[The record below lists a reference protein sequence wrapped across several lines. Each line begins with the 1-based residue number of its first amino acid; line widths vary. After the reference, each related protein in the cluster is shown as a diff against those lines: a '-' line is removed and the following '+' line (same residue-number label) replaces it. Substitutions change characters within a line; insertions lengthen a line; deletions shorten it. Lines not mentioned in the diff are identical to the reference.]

1 MDFLAAMRAIEKETP
16 MPKLNAGA
24 VAIAYE
30 TRGAGPPLLMINGF
44 RRSHVVW
51 LEGVLEPLAER
62 FQLILMDNRGTGD
75 SDKPKDGYS
84 IEAFADDC
92 AGVIAG
98 LGLPCAHVFGV
109 SMGGMIA
116 QRLATRHPD
125 SVHGLALGCTH
136 CGRGS
141 IAPEKRIGELL
152 RLVPGAGMDAREVAR
167 RQEEAYYM
175 PHFRE
180 SQRAVIDGLFDLVN
194 RNPTPPHAVRGHL
207 DAIDA
212 FDACADLARIEV
224 PTLVITGEGDAL
236 IPPGNSRLIASR
248 IPGAQLVLL
257 EDAAHFFWIEKP
269 RETADALTRFFAQA

>member
-1 MDFLAAMRAIEKETP
+1 

-24 VAIAYE
+24 VSIGYE
-30 TRGAGPPLLMINGF
+30 TRGAGPPLLLINGF

-51 LEGVLEPLAER
+51 LEGVLQPLAER

-75 SDKPKDGYS
+75 SDKPEDGYS

-98 LGLPCAHVFGV
+98 LGLARAHVFGV

-125 SVHGLALGCTH
+125 LVHRLALGCTN

-152 RLVPGAGMDAREVAR
+152 RLLPGAGMDAREVAR

-175 PHFRE
+175 PGFRA
-180 SQRAVIDGLFDLVN
+180 RRRDVIDGLFELVN

-207 DAIDA
+207 KAIEA
-212 FDACADLARIEV
+212 FDACADLARIQAR
-224 PTLVITGEGDAL
+224 TLVITGAGDPL
-236 IPPGNSRLIASR
+236 IPAENSRLIASR
-248 IPGAQLVLL
+248 IPGAQLVVL
-257 EDAAHFFWIEKP
+257 EDASHFFWIEKP
-269 RETADALTRFFAQA
+269 LETADALTRFFAQA